1 MSCRE
6 MAGKLADERTV
17 LTCTGQHAKVHPSN
31 VELQSDNCGLGL
43 QATCRARDGAIM
55 KFLHRAALNVGVI
68 AELLSFFGSNKRWW
82 LLPMLI
88 TLFLF
93 GVLIVVAQSSAVA
106 PFVYTLF

>member
-1 MSCRE
+1 M
-6 MAGKLADERTV
+6 
-17 LTCTGQHAKVHPSN
+17 
-31 VELQSDNCGLGL
+31 
-43 QATCRARDGAIM
+43 AIM
-55 KFLHRAALNVGVI
+55 KFLHRATLNVGVI

>member
-1 MSCRE
+1 
-6 MAGKLADERTV
+6 
-17 LTCTGQHAKVHPSN
+17 
-31 VELQSDNCGLGL
+31 
-43 QATCRARDGAIM
+43 M

-68 AELLSFFGSNKRWW
+68 AELLNFFGSNKRWW

>member
-1 MSCRE
+1 
-6 MAGKLADERTV
+6 
-17 LTCTGQHAKVHPSN
+17 
-31 VELQSDNCGLGL
+31 
-43 QATCRARDGAIM
+43 M
-55 KFLHRAALNVGVI
+55 KFLHRATLNVGVI